1 MIIFVLFDFFTYRN
15 HHRNRGFALEQM
27 DRLDDATFK
36 RMFRVDRQTFD
47 EILYMI
53 EPIMVERDAA
63 KATNSS
69 GSQISAKTR
78 LAVTLRFLAG
88 GSHIDLCFAWGIG
101 YSTFYSDRGVVW
113 PTIEAIDAAFTIGLP
128 LDDVN
133 QLEVI
138 SKGFFDHSGGIFDG
152 CVLAIDGLAIRTRQP
167 YDHEVKYKK
176 DYRFRKGGF
185 AIIVIAG
192 CDVDCRFISASCNHS
207 GSTNDI
213 IAWQNMDLY
222 EAVEIDR
229 KLPPKYFFIG
239 DEAFT
244 NTNQFL
250 SPWPGKCCNIF
261 APLCIYL
268 SVYLFTNI
276 FLFFS
281 F

>member
-1 MIIFVLFDFFTYRN
+1 
-15 HHRNRGFALEQM
+15 M
-27 DRLDDATFK
+27 DRLDDTTFK
-36 RMFRVDRQTFD
+36 RMFRVDRPTFN
-47 EILYMI
+47 EILYLI
-53 EPIMVERDAA
+53 EPVMVQRDAA

-88 GSHIDLCFAWGIG
+88 GSHIDLCFAWGVS
-101 YSTFYSDRGVVW
+101 YSTFYSDRGVLW
-113 PTIEAIDAAFTIGLP
+113 PTIEALDAVFHIGLP
-128 LDDVN
+128 LDDLN
-133 QLEVI
+133 RLEEI

-152 CVLAIDGLAIRTRQP
+152 CVLAIDGFAIHTRQP
-167 YDHEVKYKK
+167 YDREVKYKK

-222 EAVEIDR
+222 QAVEIDK
-229 KLPPKYFFIG
+229 KLPLKYFFIG

-244 NTNQFL
+244 NTNQLL
-250 SPWPGKCCNIF
+250 SPWPGK
-261 APLCIYL
+261 
-268 SVYLFTNI
+268 
-276 FLFFS
+276 
-281 F
+281 